1 MECEAVEMDARC
13 AFCSFCGSGLGSV
26 WGRKRSRSKFNLSY
40 SEGMLAYPEWCL
52 LSLLLDSEEI
62 ILLGKQ
68 LCNTGGFFTSRR
80 RQR

>member
-26 WGRKRSRSKFNLSY
+26 WGQNLISLIQRGCWHTLNSCKARSLLNLS
-40 SEGMLAYPEWCL
+40 
-52 LSLLLDSEEI
+52 LDSEEI